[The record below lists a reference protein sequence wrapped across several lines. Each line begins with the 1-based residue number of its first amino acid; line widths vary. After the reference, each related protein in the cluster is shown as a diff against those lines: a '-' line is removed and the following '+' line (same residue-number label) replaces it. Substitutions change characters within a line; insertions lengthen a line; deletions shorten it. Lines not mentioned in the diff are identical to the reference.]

1 MKFLKRQII
10 YARISLM
17 FSISKASN
25 KEINEWG
32 KQEWKKVNIENYG
45 YLVDETEK
53 HFRFKAEEYGKLIG
67 LAVGKLQLGVI
78 YLSDIV
84 VSNKLRGKGVGTL
97 LMAEVEKYAKQEGAH
112 MIWLVTGKGLGSN
125 TFYKKTGFKILTE
138 IPNFY
143 LKKDFVIYIKELK

>member
-1 MKFLKRQII
+1 MIK
-10 YARISLM
+10 
-17 FSISKASN
+17 ISKASS

-45 YLVDETEK
+45 YPVDETEK
-53 HFRFKAEEYGKLIG
+53 HFSFKAEENGKLIG

-84 VSNKLRGKGVGTL
+84 VSDKVRRKGVGTL

-112 MIWLVTGKGLGSN
+112 MVWLVTGKGLSSN
-125 TFYKKTGFKILTE
+125 AFYIKSGFKILTQ

-143 LKKDFVIYIKELK
+143 LKKNFVIYTKELK